1 MAPGELQP
9 VINGKTVHWVQSRG
23 DRGPGQGPRPGGSRG
38 RVLAGEAGASLSRKV
53 ARLYLSNLDGHL
65 THALFIF
72 CWAGDN
78 CLNYYFNNKHYYF

>member
-1 MAPGELQP
+1 MAKLFIGYNLEEIVAQDKGHGLEEA
-9 VINGKTVHWVQSRG
+9 H
-23 DRGPGQGPRPGGSRG
+23 GGRG
-38 RVLAGEAGASLSRKV
+38 RGLAGEAGASLSRRV
-53 ARLYLSNLDGHL
+53 TRLYLSNPDGHL